1 MAVPHD
7 NVCDT
12 VLQYLVIV
20 PVVVEKSLLT
30 EYFDSEPPV
39 LHETVFDIHAQAT
52 EHNCNK
58 PVGKVR
64 VGIVPRSE
72 RVIRLTLLYWFLQ
85 YSRSSGTEVVVSSSE
100 DHPRA
105 HMRR

>member
-7 NVCDT
+7 NICDR
-12 VLQYLVIV
+12 VLQYPVIV
-20 PVVVEKSLLT
+20 PVVVEKSFFTENLDTELL
-30 EYFDSEPPV
+30 V
-39 LHETVFDIHAQAT
+39 LHEAVFDIHAQAT
-52 EHNCNK
+52 EHDCNK

-64 VGIVPRSE
+64 VGVVPGSE

-85 YSRSSGTEVVVSSSE
+85 YSRSSGMEVVVSSSE

-105 HMRR
+105 HMR